1 MGAINCPVMSN
12 VRSRDMKNSEI
23 RDKQFGDWPLP
34 QEWLTEL
41 GRMAALWASLESFV
55 GLAIGKLAGFDEM
68 DDPRPF
74 ILIAHSGFQ
83 QRVDIIGALCEHL
96 LPSYPQLEGY
106 QDVIGLLKKAQVQRN
121 RFIHNGM
128 HPSEKTPGKMTT
140 GRGTARGS
148 LKFKIEEVDLA
159 DLKRAVVDINE
170 GMQALM
176 NLVFATDYVPK
187 WRRETEPEN

>member
-1 MGAINCPVMSN
+1 
-12 VRSRDMKNSEI
+12 MKNEEI
-23 RDKQFGDWPLP
+23 RNKQFGDWPLP

-41 GRMAALWASLESFV
+41 GRMAALWTSLETFL

-83 QRVDIIGALCEHL
+83 QRVDIVGALCEHL
-96 LPSYPQLEGY
+96 LPRYPQLKGY
-106 QDVIGLLKKAQVQRN
+106 EEIIALLKTAQGQRN
-121 RFIHNGM
+121 RFMHNGM

-140 GRGTARGS
+140 GRGTARGT

-159 DLKRAVVDINE
+159 DLKRAVADISE
-170 GMQALM
+170 AMQALM
-176 NLVFATDYVPK
+176 NLVFDTNYEPK
-187 WRRETEPEN
+187 WRRETEPDFGHVRK